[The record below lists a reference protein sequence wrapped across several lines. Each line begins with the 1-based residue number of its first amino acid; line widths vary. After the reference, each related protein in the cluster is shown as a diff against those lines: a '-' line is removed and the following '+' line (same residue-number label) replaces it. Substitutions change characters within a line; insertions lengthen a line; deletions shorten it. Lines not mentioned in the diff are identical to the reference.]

1 MAQAEEVIRAR
12 LFISDRPVLP
22 DSDSLQRRL
31 PLLLLRRLLKPAE
44 RVKLAPLAAF
54 ASTPAT
60 GFPET

>member
-1 MAQAEEVIRAR
+1 MAQAEEVVRAR
-12 LFISDRPVLP
+12 LFISDQPVLP

-31 PLLLLRRLLKPAE
+31 PLLLRRLLKPAE
-44 RVKLAPLAAF
+44 HVKLEPLAAF